1 MERTRHAALAAL
13 CVVLSAVGAAW
24 AAASDPGAAAEAAVD
39 WPTSTLLVSEIQTG
53 GASASDEFAEI
64 TNVGAGPVDLAG
76 LEIVY
81 VTSSGS
87 TVTRKASW
95 ATTLLLEPG
104 RHLLIANSLGI
115 YAGIADATYSGGFA
129 ATGGAIVLRAI
140 GGAPVDAVGW
150 GDATNAFV
158 EGSAAPAPATGSSV
172 ERLPAGLAGNTTDT
186 NDNVA
191 DFLVQTAPNP
201 QSLVAPPVPAPGSTA
216 LPSAAATAEPSAA
229 STPTAQPS
237 AAPTPQQT
245 SGPSTSPTAAPTTIP
260 TLEPS
265 PSASVEPSAEP
276 TPTLEPTPAPTP
288 TTEPTTSPTQA
299 PTPEITPQPSV
310 APTAPPEPATTI
322 VEARALPLGTI
333 VRIEGVLTT
342 PLGALE
348 AGRKGFVQDGTAGI
362 AVYLDAAVVDALPV
376 GTLVSITGSVDER
389 FAERTFR
396 ANLADVVA
404 LGEGQQPD
412 PSMQQTGG
420 IGEPVE
426 GIRVLV
432 QGVTV
437 GSASELA
444 DGLGLMVDDGTGD
457 VRMIVA
463 PAALGGAS
471 VPSGTSVIASGPVG
485 QRDSSGTGLSGY
497 RIHVTEPGD
506 FGILPA
512 PTASPTTA
520 PTATP
525 APSPSPSPTPST
537 TASPPPSVGP
547 SPTPRPSASPSP
559 TRTPAPSRTPSPSAT
574 PGPTPPATLTIVEAR
589 GASVG
594 TVVTVTG
601 VVTAEAGRIGLPP
614 LLAIA
619 DSSGGIVIRLPDG
632 ATPPARGTVVIVR
645 GPLADPYGQL
655 ELRPASSG
663 FSATGQGSLPNP
675 LRLEAADLGEATE
688 GRLAELAGTVA
699 SSPTKGTSGDI
710 TVSLADAA
718 GRTFKV
724 LCDAS
729 SGVDAAA
736 FTKGRSYRLT
746 GIVGQRASRKGA
758 LDGYRLYLRDAD
770 DVVAIAAG
778 SGPGASPGAAA
789 VSIATALAYA
799 DGTAATVEGTVTAPA
814 ALLDST
820 GRRIVVQDATG
831 AIEVLLPS
839 GAESS
844 SVGTRLRVTGVTGHA
859 YSAPRI
865 AASTVASLGKGNA
878 VAAVALARPP
888 AERDEWQLVRISGTV
903 EKVERLGDRWR
914 AEIVLANGGR
924 APVHGQAGAGIPST
938 AIVVGRPVTVTGI
951 VRRPYPTATDRR
963 FAVLPRD
970 GHDLAL
976 GPAANGGGTTS
987 GGTTSGGGNGAAAGQ
1002 DGAAGPVP
1010 SPLGVD
1016 ITPDTDLAVLAD
1028 HVGDRVRV
1036 GGLIA
1041 RLTDD
1046 GLDLDDGTALAHI
1059 VLRGSMADLL
1069 PHLRAGEAIAA
1080 TGVVE
1085 LDGGAAIVVVDDEG
1099 ALFRVGSL
1107 GQALPIAG
1115 AGGSAS
1121 SAPPNGDA
1129 SVHADAIGLGPD
1141 LAPASA
1147 FTLIG
1152 LALLSI
1158 AATVVRRQVQR
1169 RRLRAVLVARLA
1181 GLRASD
1187 VELSTSAAGFGVDS
1201 NADVA
1206 TDAGVDLD
1214 QEVTLEPDPASEP
1227 ALEDGPDPRPAG
1239 SSGVP

>member
-13 CVVLSAVGAAW
+13 CVVLTAGGAAW
-24 AAASDPGAAAEAAVD
+24 AAVSDPGFEAEAAVD

-64 TNVGAGPVDLAG
+64 TNVGAGPIDMAG

-95 ATTLLLEPG
+95 ATSLVLEPG
-104 RHLLIANSLGI
+104 RHLFIANSLGI
-115 YAGIADATYSGGFA
+115 YAGLADATYSGGFA
-129 ATGGAIVLRAI
+129 ATGGVLVLRAI

-150 GDATNAFV
+150 GDAANAFV
-158 EGSAAPAPATGSSV
+158 EGSAAPAPASGSSI

-186 NDNVA
+186 NDNAA
-191 DFLVQTAPNP
+191 DFRVQPAPNP
-201 QSLVAPPVPAPGSTA
+201 QSLVAPPVPAPGPTTS
-216 LPSAAATAEPSAA
+216 PSAV
-229 STPTAQPS
+229 PTAQPS
-237 AAPTPQQT
+237 AAATPTT
-245 SGPSTSPTAAPTTIP
+245 EPSAAPTDVP
-260 TLEPS
+260 TSAPSASPTPSATVEPS
-265 PSASVEPSAEP
+265 PSIEPSVAP
-276 TPTLEPTPAPTP
+276 TPTLDPTPAPTP
-288 TTEPTTSPTQA
+288 SPTPAPTSDPTTSPTQE
-299 PTPEITPQPSV
+299 PTPGITAEPSV
-310 APTAPPEPATTI
+310 APTASPQPATTI
-322 VEARALPLGTI
+322 LEARALPLGTL

-362 AVYLDAAVVDALPV
+362 AVYLDTAVIDAIPV
-376 GTLVSITGSVDER
+376 GTLVSVTGTIDER

-396 ANLADVVA
+396 ANLADVVV
-404 LGEGQQPD
+404 LGAGQQPQ
-412 PSMQQTGG
+412 PSTHQTGG

-426 GIRVLV
+426 GLRVLV
-432 QGVTV
+432 QGVTI
-437 GSASELA
+437 GSPSELA
-444 DGLGLMVDDGTGD
+444 DGLGLMVDDGTGQ
-457 VRMIVA
+457 VRVIVA

-471 VPSGTSVIASGPVG
+471 APSGTTVTAIGPVG

-506 FGILPA
+506 FEILPTPTPTPSITPA
-512 PTASPTTA
+512 PTPSPGPTPSPAASPRPSAVPSPTPGPTASPL
-520 PTATP
+520 
-525 APSPSPSPTPST
+525 
-537 TASPPPSVGP
+537 
-547 SPTPRPSASPSP
+547 P

-574 PGPTPPATLTIVEAR
+574 PGPTPPSTLTIVEAR
-589 GASVG
+589 GAPVG
-594 TVVTVTG
+594 TVLTVTG

-614 LLAIA
+614 LLAIT
-619 DSSGGIVIRLPDG
+619 DSSGGIVVRVPDG
-632 ATPPARGTVVIVR
+632 TSPPARGTVIVVR

-663 FSATGQGSLPNP
+663 FSTTGQGSLPNP
-675 LRLEAADLGEATE
+675 LRLDAVDLVEATE
-688 GRLAELAGTVA
+688 GRLAELTGTVA
-699 SSPTKGTSGDI
+699 SSPTKSTSGDI
-710 TVSLADAA
+710 TVSLTDAG
-718 GRTFKV
+718 GRAFKV

-729 SGVDAAA
+729 SDIEAAT
-736 FTKGRSYRLT
+736 FTKGRSYRVT

-778 SGPGASPGAAA
+778 SGPGASPDAAA

-799 DGTAATVEGTVTAPA
+799 DGTAATVVGTVTAPP

-839 GAESS
+839 GSESP

-865 AASTVASLGKGNA
+865 AASNVASQGKGSA
-878 VAAVALARPP
+878 VTAVALARPP

-914 AEIVLANGGR
+914 AEIVLASGGR
-924 APVHGQAGAGIPST
+924 APVHGQSGAGIPST

-976 GPAANGGGTTS
+976 GPGASGGGTTS
-987 GGTTSGGGNGAAAGQ
+987 GGGHAAAAGQ
-1002 DGAAGPVP
+1002 EGAATPAP
-1010 SPLGVD
+1010 TPLGVD

-1028 HVGDRVRV
+1028 RVGERVRV

-1046 GLDLDDGTALAHI
+1046 GFDLDDGTALAQI
-1059 VLRGSMADLL
+1059 VLRGLMFDLL

-1085 LDGGAAIVVVDDEG
+1085 LNGGAPIVVVDDDG

-1115 AGGSAS
+1115 AGSPAASAG
-1121 SAPPNGDA
+1121 PNGDA
-1129 SVHADAIGLGPD
+1129 ALNVDAIGLGPD
-1141 LAPASA
+1141 LGPVSA

-1158 AATVVRRQVQR
+1158 AATLVRREVQR
-1169 RRLRAVLVARLA
+1169 RRLRAVLVARLS
-1181 GLRASD
+1181 GLRTGD
-1187 VELSTSAAGFGVDS
+1187 VALSTSAAGSEVARNSATGTEAEVVLGHEPMPAVDP
-1201 NADVA
+1201 
-1206 TDAGVDLD
+1206 
-1214 QEVTLEPDPASEP
+1214 EPDPGSVPSPEHA
-1227 ALEDGPDPRPAG
+1227 PDPRHTAA
-1239 SSGVP
+1239 SGAQ

>member
-1 MERTRHAALAAL
+1 VERTRRAVLAAL
-13 CVVLSAVGAAW
+13 CVVLSAGGAAW
-24 AAASDPGAAAEAAVD
+24 AAASDPGAALEAAVE

-95 ATTLLLEPG
+95 TTSLVLEPG
-104 RHLLIANSLGI
+104 RHLFIANSLGI
-115 YAGIADATYSGGFA
+115 YAGLADATYSGGFA
-129 ATGGAIVLRAI
+129 ATGGAIALRAM

-150 GDATNAFV
+150 GDATNTFV
-158 EGSAAPAPATGSSV
+158 EGTAAAAPAAGSSI

-186 NDNVA
+186 NDNAA
-191 DFLVQTAPNP
+191 DVLVQPAPNP
-201 QSLVAPPVPAPGSTA
+201 QSLAAPPVPVPGPTGSPSPAPS
-216 LPSAAATAEPSAA
+216 AEPSTAP
-229 STPTAQPS
+229 TPTAQPPATP
-237 AAPTPQQT
+237 AATPTPA
-245 SGPSTSPTAAPTTIP
+245 PSATPIVSPTPIP
-260 TLEPS
+260 TVEPS
-265 PSASVEPSAEP
+265 PSPSTEPSVE
-276 TPTLEPTPAPTP
+276 PAPTP
-288 TTEPTTSPTQA
+288 EPTPVPTQTLA
-299 PTPEITPQPSV
+299 PTPGPTEVPTPEITPEPTA
-310 APTAPPEPATTI
+310 APTATAQPATTI
-322 VEARALPLGTI
+322 LEARGLPLGTI

-342 PLGALE
+342 SLGALE

-362 AVYLDAAVVDALPV
+362 ALYLAAVVVDALPPDTLV
-376 GTLVSITGSVDER
+376 AVTGTLDER
-389 FAERTFR
+389 FAERTLR
-396 ANLADVVA
+396 ANLADVVV
-404 LGEGQQPD
+404 LGQGHGPQP
-412 PSMQQTGG
+412 SIQQTGG
-420 IGEPVE
+420 IGESVE
-426 GIRVLV
+426 GLRVLV

-437 GSASELA
+437 GSPSELA

-457 VRMIVA
+457 VRVIVA

-471 VPSGTSVIASGPVG
+471 VPSGTAVTAIGPVG

-506 FGILPA
+506 FAILP
-512 PTASPTTA
+512 P

-525 APSPSPSPTPST
+525 TIAPEPTPPATSGPSPSPGPTPSP
-537 TASPPPSVGP
+537 TATP
-547 SPTPRPSASPSP
+547 SPSAGSTPSPSP
-559 TRTPAPSRTPSPSAT
+559 TRTPAPSTTPSAT
-574 PGPTPPATLTIVEAR
+574 PGPTPPSTLSIVEAR
-589 GASVG
+589 GAPVG
-594 TVVTVTG
+594 TLVTVTG

-619 DSSGGIVIRLPDG
+619 DSTAGIVVRLPDG
-632 ATPPARGTVVIVR
+632 ATPPARGTVVFVR

-655 ELRPASSG
+655 ELRPTSTG
-663 FSATGQGSLPNP
+663 FATTGHGSLPNP
-675 LRLEAADLGEATE
+675 LRVDAADLGEATE
-688 GRLAELAGTVA
+688 GRLAELTGTVA

-710 TVSLADAA
+710 TVALTDAA
-718 GRTFKV
+718 GRAFKV

-729 SGVDAAA
+729 SGIDAAT
-736 FTKGRSYRLT
+736 FVKGRSYRLT

-758 LDGYRLYLRDAD
+758 LDGYRMYLRDAD
-770 DVVAIAAG
+770 DVVALAADA
-778 SGPGASPGAAA
+778 GPGPSPDPAA
-789 VSIATALAYA
+789 VSIATALAYP
-799 DGTAATVEGTVTAPA
+799 DGTAAIVEGTVTAPA
-814 ALLDST
+814 SLLDST
-820 GRRIVVQDATG
+820 GRRIVIQDATG

-839 GAESS
+839 GSESPA
-844 SVGTRLRVTGVTGHA
+844 VGTRLRVTGATGRA

-865 AASTVASLGKGNA
+865 AAANVASLGKGGA
-878 VAAVALARPP
+878 ITPVALGRPP

-976 GPAANGGGTTS
+976 GPAANGS
-987 GGTTSGGGNGAAAGQ
+987 GNASGSGSGAAPGR
-1002 DGAAGPVP
+1002 DGAAGPSP

-1028 HVGDRVRV
+1028 HVGERVRV

-1046 GLDLDDGTALAHI
+1046 GFDLDDGTALAQV
-1059 VLRGSMADLL
+1059 VLRGSMSDLL
-1069 PHLRAGEAIAA
+1069 PHLRVGEAIAA

-1085 LDGGAAIVVVDDEG
+1085 LEGGAAIVVVDDEG

-1115 AGGSAS
+1115 SAGPEAS
-1121 SAPPNGDA
+1121 VLPDGDA
-1129 SVHADAIGLGPD
+1129 SLNADAIGLGPD
-1141 LAPASA
+1141 FMPASA
-1147 FTLIG
+1147 LTLVG

-1181 GLRASD
+1181 GLRAGD
-1187 VELSTSAAGFGVDS
+1187 VELSASLAGSAVASDAEVAAPEAEMD
-1201 NADVA
+1201 ADV
-1206 TDAGVDLD
+1206 GVALE
-1214 QEVTLEPDPASEP
+1214 QEAMPEPDHEPEPSPKAASELRP
-1227 ALEDGPDPRPAG
+1227 TGP
-1239 SSGVP
+1239 SGVP

>member
-1 MERTRHAALAAL
+1 MERTRHAVLAAL
-13 CVVLSAVGAAW
+13 CVVLSAGGAAW
-24 AAASDPGAAAEAAVD
+24 AAASDPGAAVEAAVD
-39 WPTSTLLVSEIQTG
+39 WPTSTLLVSEIQSG
-53 GASASDEFAEI
+53 GTSASDEFAEI
-64 TNVGAGPVDLAG
+64 TNVGAGPVDLTG

-95 ATTLLLEPG
+95 PTSLVLEPG
-104 RHLLIANSLGI
+104 RHLFIANSLGI
-115 YAGIADATYSGGFA
+115 YAGLADATYSGGFA

-158 EGSAAPAPATGSSV
+158 EGTAAPAPAAGSSI

-186 NDNVA
+186 NDNAA
-191 DFLVQTAPNP
+191 DFLVQPAPNP
-201 QSLVAPPVPAPGSTA
+201 QSLAAPPVPAPEPTGS
-216 LPSAAATAEPSAA
+216 PSPA
-229 STPTAQPS
+229 PTAQPS
-237 AAPTPQQT
+237 AIPSATPTPA
-245 SGPSTSPTAAPTTIP
+245 PSATPVDSPTPIP
-260 TLEPS
+260 TVEPS
-265 PSASVEPSAEP
+265 PSPSTAPSVEPTPSSEP
-276 TPTLEPTPAPTP
+276 TPVATQNPAPSP
-288 TTEPTTSPTQA
+288 ASTEA
-299 PTPEITPQPSV
+299 PTPEITPEPTA
-310 APTAPPEPATTI
+310 APTATLQPATAI
-322 VEARALPLGTI
+322 LEARGLPLGTI

-348 AGRKGFVQDGTAGI
+348 SGRKGFVQDGTAGI
-362 AVYLDAAVVDALPV
+362 ALYLDTAVADGLPA
-376 GTLVSITGSVDER
+376 GTVVSVTGTVDER
-389 FAERTFR
+389 FAERTLR
-396 ANLADVVA
+396 ANLADVIV
-404 LGEGQQPD
+404 LGAGLRPQP
-412 PSMQQTGG
+412 SIQQTGG

-426 GIRVLV
+426 GFRVQV

-437 GSASELA
+437 GSPSELA

-457 VRMIVA
+457 VRLIVA

-471 VPSGTSVIASGPVG
+471 VPSGTTVTAIGPVG
-485 QRDSSGTGLSGY
+485 QRNSSGTGLSGY

-506 FGILPA
+506 FAILPPPTPTPTIA
-512 PTASPTTA
+512 PE
-520 PTATP
+520 PTAT
-525 APSPSPSPTPST
+525 ATPSPSPSPTS
-537 TASPPPSVGP
+537 SPAGTP
-547 SPTPRPSASPSP
+547 SPTVAPSPTSGPTPAPSP
-559 TRTPAPSRTPSPSAT
+559 TRTPAPSPSAT
-574 PGPTPPATLTIVEAR
+574 PGPTPPPTLTIVEAR
-589 GASVG
+589 GAPVG
-594 TVVTVTG
+594 TVVTVSG

-619 DSSGGIVIRLPDG
+619 DSTGGIVVRLPDG
-632 ATPPARGTVVIVR
+632 AAPPARGTVVVVR

-655 ELRPASSG
+655 ELRPASTG
-663 FSATGQGSLPNP
+663 FSATGHGSLPNP
-675 LRLEAADLGEATE
+675 LRLDAADLGEATE
-688 GRLAELAGTVA
+688 GRLAELTGTVA
-699 SSPTKGTSGDI
+699 SSPTKGTSGDLTI
-710 TVSLADAA
+710 ALTDAA
-718 GRTFKV
+718 GHAFKV
-724 LCDAS
+724 ICDAS
-729 SGVDAAA
+729 SGIDAAT
-736 FTKGRSYRLT
+736 FVKGRSYRLT
-746 GIVGQRASRKGA
+746 GFVGQRASRKGA
-758 LDGYRLYLRDAD
+758 LDGYRIYLRDAD
-770 DVVAIAAG
+770 DVVALAAD
-778 SGPGASPGAAA
+778 SGPGASPGSAS

-799 DGTAATVEGTVTAPA
+799 DGTAAVVEGIVTAPA
-814 ALLDST
+814 TLLDST
-820 GRRIVVQDATG
+820 GRRLVVQDATG

-839 GAESS
+839 GSESP

-865 AASTVASLGKGNA
+865 AAANVESLGKGSTITP
-878 VAAVALARPP
+878 VALGRPP

-976 GPAANGGGTTS
+976 GPAANDSGNTS
-987 GGTTSGGGNGAAAGQ
+987 GGSGVGTGQ
-1002 DGAAGPVP
+1002 VAAGPSP

-1028 HVGDRVRV
+1028 HVGERVRV

-1046 GLDLDDGTALAHI
+1046 GFDLDDGTALAQV
-1059 VLRGSMADLL
+1059 VLRGSMSDLL

-1115 AGGSAS
+1115 AAGPQASVGSDS
-1121 SAPPNGDA
+1121 DA
-1129 SVHADAIGLGPD
+1129 SLNADAIGLGPD

-1147 FTLIG
+1147 ITLIG
-1152 LALLSI
+1152 LALLSL

-1181 GLRASD
+1181 GLRAGD
-1187 VELSTSAAGFGVDS
+1187 VELSTPAIEAMVDPET
-1201 NADVA
+1201 APEHA
-1206 TDAGVDLD
+1206 P
-1214 QEVTLEPDPASEP
+1214 ELEPEHAPEP
-1227 ALEDGPDPRPAG
+1227 EPEHPPEPRPTGPAAL
-1239 SSGVP
+1239 P